1 MYKSKNEKIEDT
13 DIVTTDILSADDGR
27 KSTVT
32 GDSVAD
38 NIGNADIS
46 LNSGGEGNSDS
57 DNPSGQELIKIC
69 NLTKKFGD
77 LLVLDDISETVYKG
91 EKVVIIGPSGGGKS
105 TFLYCLNCL
114 EDPTAGKIYFD
125 GVDIADVKVNI
136 NTHRQKMGMVFQQF
150 NLFNNMTVKKNIML
164 APVRIGVKNMRKA
177 QLKNTLVPIY
187 NALFKAFG
195 KSYNAHIEKRIIKL
209 KSRVEALKTKLE
221 PVVSAW
227 ESTKGTKEIAGKAYV
242 DYDKKLT
249 AQKLRLT
256 DKMEKTERKIVHT
269 VPAALLEK
277 HETEHTCAKQIK
289 EQASAAA
296 DRLLARIGLSAK
308 ADVYPSTLS
317 GGQKQ
322 RVAIA
327 RALAM
332 NPKVMLF
339 DEPTSALDPE
349 MVGEVLDLIK
359 QVADEGMTM
368 VIVTHEMS
376 FAREIGTRILFMAQG
391 KILEQGAPDEFFNN
405 PKHPRLQEFLSK
417 VL

>member
-1 MYKSKNEKIEDT
+1 MNDIDSNLIDAITSDIGVDTSEQTTATEKEEATESINVCAEENSEVLENPYDNTDEDGSYGALIEVKN
-13 DIVTTDILSADDGR
+13 LS
-27 KSTVT
+27 
-32 GDSVAD
+32 
-38 NIGNADIS
+38 
-46 LNSGGEGNSDS
+46 
-57 DNPSGQELIKIC
+57 
-69 NLTKKFGD
+69 KKFGD
-77 LLVLDDISETVYKG
+77 LLVLDDISVDIHEG
-91 EKVVIIGPSGGGKS
+91 ERVAVIGPSGGGKS
-105 TFLYCLNCL
+105 TFLRCLNCL

-136 NTHRQKMGMVFQQF
+136 NIHRQKMGMVFQQF

-164 APVRIGVKNMRKA
+164 APVQIGIKNMRKA
-177 QLKNTLVPIY
+177 QIKNALVPVY
-187 NALFKAFG
+187 NAWYKAFG
-195 KSYNAHIEKRIIKL
+195 KSYNLHIEKRIKKL
-209 KSRVEALKTKLE
+209 KSKVKALKMELE
-221 PVVSAW
+221 PIVLAW
-227 ESTKGTKEIAGKAYV
+227 ESTKGTKEIAGKSYV

-249 AQKLRLT
+249 AQKLKLT
-256 DKMEKTERKIVHT
+256 DKIEKTERKIVHT
-269 VPAALLEK
+269 VPAKPLEK
-277 HETEHTCAKQIK
+277 QETAHTSAKQIK
-289 EQASAAA
+289 QAASVNA
-296 DRLLARIGLSAK
+296 DKLLARIGLSAK

-368 VIVTHEMS
+368 VIVTHEMA
-376 FAREIGTRILFMAQG
+376 FAREVGTRILFMAQG
-391 KILEQGAPDEFFNN
+391 KILEQSDPDKFFNE
-405 PKHPRLQEFLSK
+405 PEHPRLREFLKK